1 MNNGKKTRI
10 RKIARIHD
18 KATEMYFEV
27 IEFPT
32 SKSDKGRLELPPSV
46 VVNDRSGFENKLRDA
61 GAILP
66 KDRKEVKRILQAV
79 AESDAPEEWVYET
92 RTGWTADGK
101 AFVLLDGVIGT
112 PETKVIG
119 VNRPHDVSDRSGQPS
134 AAGKSRLWSDSVA
147 EPARFSTA
155 LMVAISVALAAPLL
169 AFVKRQS
176 FTINLFGKTRAGKS
190 VATLV
195 AASVIGAA
203 RTGDLITCNITDARL
218 EERLSEFNDQVFPID
233 DLSTMKGDK
242 RQKYLRIREL
252 AYKIAQGWTTGR
264 HSSFTASHREAQQ
277 PWRLIALT
285 SSETSVRDLAQAT
298 KQERQYGEVLRLI
311 DVPAT
316 FDGLDHIFD
325 RIPQGA
331 NVSERKRE
339 LFQAI
344 PDACEQN
351 HGKVFRKYGKRLIGE
366 REALATWIPT
376 KISFFVKK
384 VCDGSDGDVA
394 RDVAEKFGLI
404 YAGGMLGIRYRVVP
418 WSEDELLDAVAKAYT
433 AARVLLPDD
442 GALLRRGRQ
451 ELKKHL
457 RNLPSISMPDGDD
470 ALQLDYEKLHGYRW
484 RTSEARHYVV
494 KNESFKQIF
503 ASAEQQRLLIA
514 WLTEKKRITL
524 AGTQKSNK
532 GAARKPKNQFT
543 WPDGKRR
550 RSFEIIW
557 QHSQESLEAA
567 RLAQPVS

>member
-1 MNNGKKTRI
+1 MTKANKLRI
-10 RKIARIHD
+10 RKVARIHD
-18 KATEMYFEV
+18 KASETYLEV
-27 IEFPT
+27 IEFPI
-32 SKSDKGRLELPPSV
+32 SESEMNCLELPPSV
-46 VVNDRSGFENKLRDA
+46 VANDPSGFENKLRDA

-66 KDRKEVKRILQAV
+66 PEKSEVKRILQLV
-79 AESDAPEEWVYET
+79 ATSRAREDWVYEK
-92 RTGWTADGK
+92 RAGWTADK
-101 AFVLLDGVIGT
+101 RAFVLLDGVIGT
-112 PETKVIG
+112 PDKKVIG
-119 VNRPHDVSDRSGQPS
+119 VNRSRDIGDHSGQLS
-134 AAGKSRLWSDSVA
+134 TAGKYGSWRDSVA
-147 EPARFSTA
+147 EPARCSTT
-155 LMVAISVALAAPLL
+155 LMLAISVALGAPILP
-169 AFVKRQS
+169 FVKRQS

-190 VATLV
+190 IATL
-195 AASVIGAA
+195 AAGSVIGTA
-203 RTGDLITCNITDARL
+203 RTADLLTWNITDARL

-325 RIPQGA
+325 RIPPGA
-331 NVSERKRE
+331 DVSERKRE

-351 HGKVFRKYGKRLIGE
+351 HGKVFRKYVKRLIGE
-366 REALATWIPT
+366 REALLTWIPA

-384 VCDGSDGDVA
+384 VCDACDGDIA
-394 RDVAEKFGLI
+394 HDVAEKFGLI

-418 WSEDELLDAVAKAYT
+418 WSEDELLDAVAKAYA

-442 GALLRRGRQ
+442 GSLLRRGRQ

-457 RNLPSISMPDGDD
+457 RSLPSISKPDVDD
-470 ALQLDYEKLHGYRW
+470 ALQVDYERLSGYRW
-484 RTSEARHYVV
+484 RTSEARHYVI
-494 KNESFKQIF
+494 KNENFKEIF
-503 ASAEQQRLLIA
+503 TSAEQQRLVIA

-524 AGTQKSNK
+524 ASPQKSSG
-532 GAARKPKNQFT
+532 GAARSPKGQFT

-550 RSFEIIW
+550 RSFEIVW
-557 QHSQESLEAA
+557 PRSQASA
-567 RLAQPVS
+567 RTSPPDLAG